1 MQRGKRLMKI
11 LIVALTGT
19 ALGGGGLLAQG
30 APLQLTPGG
39 VTQTRPAAP
48 ANQGTNVPVPPQRP
62 SAPAQAAPVQRPPA
76 ATAPAQAARGV
87 GNLSGSQVATL
98 QRINEVFNGIREMNG
113 RFTQIDGDGSRSTG
127 RFYLTKPGRIR
138 FVYDRPSSLDI
149 IADGTDVVVRDR
161 RLNTQDL
168 YPLSQTPLRYLTN
181 DRVDLVRDAH
191 VVNVFND
198 QDMVSVTIEER
209 GNFAEGQL
217 TLFFDSTTFALRQ
230 WTIVDGRGSETAV
243 AVSDLATNQRN
254 NPQLF
259 AIDRTQMQGPRGN

>member
-1 MQRGKRLMKI
+1 MRCGEQLTKTL
-11 LIVALTGT
+11 LVALTIS
-19 ALGGGGLLAQG
+19 ALSIGGVLAQG
-30 APLQLTPGG
+30 APLQLTPG
-39 VTQTRPAAP
+39 AAP
-48 ANQGTNVPVPPQRP
+48 PGQGTSVPRPPQRP
-62 SAPAQAAPVQRPPA
+62 SAPAQAAPAPRTGAPQA
-76 ATAPAQAARGV
+76 QTAQGV

-98 QRINEVFNGIREMNG
+98 QRINEAFNGVREMNG
-113 RFTQIDGDGSRSTG
+113 RFTQVDADGSRSTG

-138 FVYDRPSSLDI
+138 FIYDRPSSLDI

-181 DRVDLVRDAH
+181 ERVDLVRDAR

-209 GNFAEGQL
+209 GSFAEGQL

-243 AVSDLATNQRN
+243 AVSELVTNQRN
-254 NPQLF
+254 NPQFF
-259 AIDRTQMQGPRGN
+259 AIDRTQMRGPRGN